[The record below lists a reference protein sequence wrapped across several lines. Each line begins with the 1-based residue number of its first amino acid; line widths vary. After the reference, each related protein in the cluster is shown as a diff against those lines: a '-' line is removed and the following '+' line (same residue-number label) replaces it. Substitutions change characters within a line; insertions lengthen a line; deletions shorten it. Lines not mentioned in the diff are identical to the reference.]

1 MQKKWG
7 KAGGVLLGLLMM
19 SLTVGCGSSDSKIN
33 ATESVSEDSSTGS
46 VYENSAESET
56 LSDAGEAGGDN
67 SSVPEINTNIDY
79 NRKIIKNGSIHI
91 QTEHFNDS
99 INKLTA
105 YVQSLKGY
113 IESSNI
119 EGTDFYDDYA
129 TSRSASLTIRVP
141 QKSFDT
147 FMNKG
152 GEFGNVSYL
161 TSNSEDIT
169 GQYVDTETRMKAL
182 NIRKE
187 HLLALLEQS
196 GNIKDLFEIEKEL
209 GDVTYEIESLKG
221 TLQNYDSLV
230 DMSTIDVEIQEVG
243 KIKVTKHVE
252 TFGDQMKA
260 TFNSSIEGVA
270 SFFKGLMLFIIALIP
285 FLIILIPVG
294 AAIYFIIRRRKQR
307 LMHKEEHKENDK
319 EEIQDLKKEEK

>member
-1 MQKKWG
+1 MQTKWG
-7 KAGGVLLGLLMM
+7 KASGMLLGLLML
-19 SLTVGCGSSDSKIN
+19 SLTAGCGSGTGNTSQ
-33 ATESVSEDSSTGS
+33 DSSASST
-46 VYENSAESET
+46 YENAVESDTSADT
-56 LSDAGEAGGDN
+56 DEAGGEN
-67 SSVPEINTNIDY
+67 SSVPEINTEIDY

-91 QTEHFNDS
+91 QTEHFNES
-99 INKLTA
+99 VSKLTE

-113 IESSNI
+113 VESSNI
-119 EGTDFYDDYA
+119 EGADFYEDYTA
-129 TSRSASLTIRVP
+129 SRSASLTIRVP

-152 GEFGNVSYL
+152 GDFGNVSYL

-187 HLLALLEQS
+187 HLLVLLEQS
-196 GNIKDLFEIEKEL
+196 GDLKDLFEIEKEL

-243 KIKVTKHVE
+243 KIKETKHVV
-252 TFGDQMKA
+252 TFGDQVKA
-260 TFNSSIEGVA
+260 TFDTSIEGVV
-270 SFFKGLMLFIIALIP
+270 SFLKGLVLFIIALIP

-294 AAIYFIIRRRKQR
+294 GIIYFIIRSRKQR
-307 LMHKEEHKENDK
+307 LSQKEDNKKVNKEDVRK
-319 EEIQDLKKEEK
+319 DIK

>member
-1 MQKKWG
+1 MKKWG
-7 KAGGVLLGLLMM
+7 KISGIFAGLLMM
-19 SLTVGCGSSDSKIN
+19 SLTVGCGSGS
-33 ATESVSEDSSTGS
+33 SSTTS
-46 VYENSAESET
+46 EYAAESIVENSQDYAASEEIIET
-56 LSDAGEAGGDN
+56 DEAGGDTG
-67 SSVPEINTNIDY
+67 SVPEINTEIDY

-99 INKLTA
+99 VSKLTE

-113 IESSNI
+113 VESSNI
-119 EGTDFYDDYA
+119 EGADFYDEYA
-129 TSRSASLTIRVP
+129 TSRSASLTVRVP

-152 GEFGNVSYL
+152 GDFGNVSYL
-161 TSNSEDIT
+161 SSNSEDIT
-169 GQYVDTETRMKAL
+169 NQYVDTETRMKAL

-196 GNIKDLFEIEKEL
+196 GDLSDLFEIEKEL

-230 DMSTIDVEIQEVG
+230 DMATIEVEIQEVG
-243 KIKVTKHVE
+243 KIEVNKPVK
-252 TFGDQMKA
+252 TFGDEIKA
-260 TFNSSIEGVA
+260 TFRESIEGVERVLK
-270 SFFKGLMLFIIALIP
+270 SILLGIIAFIP

-294 AAIYFIIRRRKQR
+294 IVIYLIIRNKKRR
-307 LMHKEEHKENDK
+307 LNHKEDNKEDNK
-319 EEIQDLKKEEK
+319 